1 MSRSTP
7 KELHFKRLR
16 SIHRRMSFVAFKRLR
31 RRLGWKHE
39 YYGGQAHITP
49 SRITVTFL
57 LDLAPRNHNGTDVI
71 RPLGIEDAKALQD
84 PFRAAFALA
93 PEYADY
99 PEDRFRQTADKYIQ
113 GFFGSVRGEWSRV
126 SVVAEVGG
134 RIVGAALVKHQ
145 RPYPLLDCLFVHPYH
160 ARQGLA
166 TAMVSHAVNALV
178 KSGESRLLSYVLLA
192 NGPSLDWHYHFGFR
206 EIPDLWVASARS
218 GFYHSEL
225 NQDGQREHLPEEDL
239 AELGRLTDYWGAEVK
254 RLEEVE
260 KRDFWAAHPHFEG
273 W

>member
-1 MSRSTP
+1 MS
-7 KELHFKRLR
+7 L
-16 SIHRRMSFVAFKRLR
+16 VAFKRLR

-39 YYGGQAHITP
+39 YYGGQAHLTP

-71 RPLGIEDAKALQD
+71 RPLRIEDAKDLQG
-84 PFRAAFALA
+84 PFLAAFALA

-99 PEDRFRQTADKYIQ
+99 PADRFRQTADKYIQ
-113 GFFGSVRGEWSRV
+113 GFFGSVRGEWSPI
-126 SVVAEVGG
+126 SVVSEIGG
-134 RIVGAALVKHQ
+134 RIVGAALFKHQ
-145 RPYPLLDCLFVHPYH
+145 QSYPLLDCLFVRPDHG
-160 ARQGLA
+160 RKGLA
-166 TAMVSHAVNALV
+166 TAMVSHAVNDLV

-218 GFYHSEL
+218 GFYHGEL
-225 NQDGQREHLPEEDL
+225 NGDDQQEDLQAEEL
-239 AELGRLTDYWGAEVK
+239 AELGRLADYWGAEVK
-254 RLEEVE
+254 RLKEVE